1 VSARVAL
8 HYLAREIRCQG
19 LNGLANLVAWWAEI
33 IEGDPAWVARDAAD
47 FDVRVRPFV
56 AGGPREK
63 VTSHASAVVIDL
75 ALRRL
80 AWREV
85 ERIAGPRS
93 PVRAMFESG
102 VLLRCEPPARG
113 QA

>member
-1 VSARVAL
+1 
-8 HYLAREIRCQG
+8 
-19 LNGLANLVAWWAEI
+19 
-33 IEGDPAWVARDAAD
+33 
-47 FDVRVRPFV
+47 
-56 AGGPREK
+56 
-63 VTSHASAVVIDL
+63 VVIDL